1 LAGFIWMITFGQG
14 SYMETITIQLLN
26 QKALKLLKQLEEL
39 HLIKVMKR
47 EKKSSQKLSEQ
58 FRGKLSRKTAEV
70 LQKQIAQ
77 SRKEWDRI

>member
-1 LAGFIWMITFGQG
+1 
-14 SYMETITIQLLN
+14 METITIQLLN

>member
-1 LAGFIWMITFGQG
+1 MITFGQG